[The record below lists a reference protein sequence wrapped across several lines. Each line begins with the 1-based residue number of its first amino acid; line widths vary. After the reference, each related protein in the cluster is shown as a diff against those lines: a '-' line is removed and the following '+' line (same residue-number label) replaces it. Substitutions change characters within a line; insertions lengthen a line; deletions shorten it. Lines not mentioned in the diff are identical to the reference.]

1 MLYNISLY
9 GLLYVNV
16 KERNE
21 WFVVF
26 WWTNTCI
33 FCIVDTFVRMLW
45 LLELRWKRSCKK
57 SVLLKTWYFSLNN
70 TSVVFLLL
78 FFNAQLIWWNGGHLK
93 CIKCKTKGRLSNE
106 KIFLKWHLP
115 PKKMSV
121 NPMFMY
127 IYLDREYAFKNGHKM
142 FLKNCVCII
151 LNQAD
156 SIESYLCMAS
166 SIIF

>member
-16 KERNE
+16 KEGNE

-127 IYLDREYAFKNGHKM
+127 IYLDREYALKNNGHKM
-142 FLKNCVCII
+142 F
-151 LNQAD
+151 
-156 SIESYLCMAS
+156 
-166 SIIF
+166 